1 MIFTGIAIALIVGAG
16 WWADRTHAQDRK
28 NIAILDDDE
37 VRSAI
42 LHARQD
48 IKLVVFMLA
57 AVVLMLGIIADRL
70 VR

>member
-1 MIFTGIAIALIVGAG
+1 MFTFIAIALIVGAG
-16 WWADRTHAQDRK
+16 WWADRNHPKDRE

-48 IKLVVFMLA
+48 IKLLVFMVA

-70 VR
+70 AR